1 MVIISTTMLE
11 IKEVSRSAHRVYFF
25 VLFGSQNNQRL
36 FPYAAL
42 PDRLLG
48 AFAKLRK
55 ANISFV
61 ISAVSLSVRKKL
73 GYHLV
78 DFHEI

>member
-11 IKEVSRSAHRVYFF
+11 IKEVSRSAHKVYFF

-61 ISAVSLSVRKKL
+61 TPVRP
-73 GYHLV
+73 
-78 DFHEI
+78 HETTRLPPDGFS